1 MEYVSF
7 LQSTFCKYFPTKFPK
22 KEILAIID
30 SFSMEKR
37 LFTEM

>member
-7 LQSTFCKYFPTKFPK
+7 LQSTFCKYFSTKFTK
-22 KEILAIID
+22 NAFFAIID